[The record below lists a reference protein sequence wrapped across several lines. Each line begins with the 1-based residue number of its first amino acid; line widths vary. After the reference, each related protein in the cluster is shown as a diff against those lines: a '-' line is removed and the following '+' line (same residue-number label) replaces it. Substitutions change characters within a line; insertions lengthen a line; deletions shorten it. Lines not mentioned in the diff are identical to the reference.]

1 MGRKTCPAVEA
12 TTCSFVNGWI
22 IRRGSEGELLLQSY
36 KARLADY
43 ILAVGED
50 VVHFINLLISYSNE
64 ISKYSFS
71 TLSLSIIGQ
80 GSPTKISR
88 SDPPNGKRTL
98 NRQENGQSIKNSN
111 PTLQSLHNLQSN
123 FYTSL
128 NFHFNSFFLLI

>member
-98 NRQENGQSIKNSN
+98 KRQENGHSNQSFQTTKTSKPAQQLSFN
-111 PTLQSLHNLQSN
+111 PPIN
-123 FYTSL
+123 F
-128 NFHFNSFFLLI
+128 